1 MPLTLPKPTVLSE
14 DEIRLAE
21 LSGKALQDIISS
33 HNAGKE
39 DESFQKAILRVSI
52 ERGNGEKADVA
63 LPQAAFSLLLSVL
76 KELGH
81 GKGVAVVA
89 TDTEVTTQQAA
100 DFLHVSRP
108 YFVKLL
114 EEGKISYRTVGPRR
128 RVRVEDLLS
137 YKAREE
143 AERHRG
149 LDELVAE
156 AQKLGMY

>member
-1 MPLTLPKPTVLSE
+1 MDKKR
-14 DEIRLAE
+14 ILASLNE
-21 LSGKALQDIISS
+21 VATSLENSG
-33 HNAGKE
+33 
-39 DESFQKAILRVSI
+39 
-52 ERGNGEKADVA
+52 
-63 LPQAAFSLLLSVL
+63 LSVL

-100 DFLHVSRP
+100 DFLNVSRT

-114 EEGKISYRTVGPRR
+114 EESKIPYRTVGPRR
-128 RVRVEDLLS
+128 RVLVEDLLA
-137 YKAREE
+137 YKAHEE

-156 AQKLGMY
+156 GQKLGMY